1 MNRSMKAACWFL
13 LLTAWF
19 WSPAVSHAY
28 DEAAMQVEMEGNEAG
43 VTFLEGKATLRP
55 EDETHSVHLELNAR
69 LRNGDR
75 VTTGPDARIE
85 LTFADKSIIRFDE
98 DTTFE
103 LIDVSYSRESNK
115 RDINIKMIMG
125 RIWAKVSKIAGQKGG
140 FDLHAVNAVA
150 GVRGTTYRMNILEDS
165 STVVKV
171 YSGEVTVQK
180 PVKGPDRVEASH
192 PVQGPHPVSGPGKIS
207 MEEWTYIVRA
217 MQQIVVRPDGT
228 AEKPVVFSVE
238 ADSNK
243 WVRWNQERDAKSR

>member
-1 MNRSMKAACWFL
+1 MKATCWFL
-13 LLTAWF
+13 LLTACF

-28 DEAAMQVEMEGNEAG
+28 DEAAMQVEMEGNEAW

-55 EDETHSVHLELNAR
+55 QDETHSIHLELNAR

-85 LTFADKSIIRFDE
+85 LTFADKSILRFDE

-103 LIDVSYSRESNK
+103 LIDVSYSRESTK
-115 RDINIKMIMG
+115 RDINIKMVMG
-125 RIWAKVSKIAGQKGG
+125 RAWAKVSKIAGQKGG

-180 PVKGPDRVEASH
+180 PVRGPDRAEAPH
-192 PVQGPHPVSGPGKIS
+192 PVQGPRKIS